1 MGSVKDLVVLKKPE
15 GGRTGIGRFI
25 FSDRYSVF
33 DWGEM
38 PDHIKNKGTALCIIG
53 ACLFEKLEEMGIK
66 THYLG
71 VVEDGKSKRLS
82 ELKEP
87 GNCMEIK
94 LLRVIKPEI
103 KENVYDYSVYQN
115 ERSNFLV
122 PLEVVYRN
130 SLPEG
135 SSIFKRLKEASL
147 KLEDIGLD
155 EMPLP
160 GQKLENPI
168 LDASTKLEATDRY
181 ITWEEAKNIA
191 GLADDEVEE
200 IKRIT
205 LLVNELIT
213 REARRVA
220 LVNEDGKIELGF
232 DEDRNLMLVDVL
244 GTPDECRF
252 TFEDMPVS
260 KEVARIFYRNT
271 DWCKEVEEAKKKDRV
286 GWKKLVRAT
295 PPSLPN
301 RLEELIS
308 LLYQAC
314 CNEITRKR
322 WFATPPLREI
332 LLETKEVLRL

>member
-71 VVEDGKSKRLS
+71 VVEDAKSKRLS

-87 GNCMEIK
+87 GNGMEIK

-122 PLEVVYRN
+122 PLEVIYRN

-135 SSIFKRLKEASL
+135 SSVFKRLKEASL

-155 EMPLP
+155 EMPWP

-168 LDASTKLEATDRY
+168 LDVSTKLEATDRY
-181 ITWEEAKNIA
+181 VTWEEAKNIA
-191 GLADDEVEE
+191 GLADDEVKE

-213 REARRVA
+213 REARRVG

-322 WFATPPLREI
+322 WFATPPLKEI
-332 LLETKEVLRL
+332 LLEIKEVL

>member
-103 KENVYDYSVYQN
+103 QENAYDYSVYQN

-122 PLEVVYRN
+122 PLEVIYRN

-135 SSIFKRLKEASL
+135 SSVFKRLKEASL

-168 LDASTKLEATDRY
+168 LDVSTKLEATDRY
-181 ITWEEAKNIA
+181 VTWEEAKNIA
-191 GLADDEVEE
+191 GLADDELEE

-213 REARRVA
+213 REARRVG

-322 WFATPPLREI
+322 WFATPPLKEI
-332 LLETKEVLRL
+332 LLEIKEVL

>member
-53 ACLFEKLEEMGIK
+53 ACLFEKLEEMGIR

-82 ELKEP
+82 ELKGP

-332 LLETKEVLRL
+332 LLETKEVLRS

>member
-71 VVEDGKSKRLS
+71 VVEDAKSKRLS

-87 GNCMEIK
+87 GHGMEIK

-122 PLEVVYRN
+122 PLEVIYRN

-135 SSIFKRLKEASL
+135 SSVFKRLKEASL

-155 EMPLP
+155 EMPWP

-168 LDASTKLEATDRY
+168 LDVSTKLEATDRY
-181 ITWEEAKNIA
+181 VTWEEAKNIA
-191 GLADDEVEE
+191 GLADDEVKE

-213 REARRVA
+213 REARRVG

-271 DWCKEVEEAKKKDRV
+271 DWGKEVEEAKKKDRV

-322 WFATPPLREI
+322 WFAAPPLKEI
-332 LLETKEVLRL
+332 LLEIKEVL

>member
-53 ACLFEKLEEMGIK
+53 AWLFEKLEEMGIK

-71 VVEDGKSKRLS
+71 VVEDGKLKRLS

-103 KENVYDYSVYQN
+103 KESVYDYSVYQK
-115 ERSNFLV
+115 EKSNFLV
-122 PLEVVYRN
+122 PLEVIYRN

-135 SSIFKRLKEASL
+135 SSVFKRLKEASL

-168 LDASTKLEATDRY
+168 LDVSTKLEATDRY
-181 ITWEEAKNIA
+181 VTWEEAKNIA
-191 GLADDEVEE
+191 GLAEDEVEE

-205 LLVNELIT
+205 LLANELIT
-213 REARRVA
+213 REARRVG

-322 WFATPPLREI
+322 WFATPPLKEI
-332 LLETKEVLRL
+332 LLEIKEVL

>member
-38 PDHIKNKGTALCIIG
+38 PDHIKNKGTALCIIA

-122 PLEVVYRN
+122 PLEVIYRN

-135 SSIFKRLKEASL
+135 SSVFKRLKEASL
-147 KLEDIGLD
+147 KLEDIGL
-155 EMPLP
+155 EEIPLP

-168 LDASTKLEATDRY
+168 LDVSTKLEATDRY
-181 ITWEEAKNIA
+181 VTWEEAKNIA

-213 REARRVA
+213 REARRVG

-322 WFATPPLREI
+322 WFATPPLKEI
-332 LLETKEVLRL
+332 LPEIKEVLRL